1 MRRTE
6 GDSVKTDDHSSHK
19 QPSLRMAGNLLDDPD
34 LGQRAMLRR
43 QRCFFALLRT
53 GWCRHCRI
61 DDQAAAVQRCG
72 VFLEFQSRRILNRI
86 GSKIDTTY
94 IITRFVMLTWYGRDG
109 IVVLGAVLVMMDMTR
124 MRFTRRI
131 DAIRLAI
138 AMGVMPATAKD
149 TVNQHRQ
156 HCR

>member
-1 MRRTE
+1 M
-6 GDSVKTDDHSSHK
+6 
-19 QPSLRMAGNLLDDPD
+19 
-34 LGQRAMLRR
+34 
-43 QRCFFALLRT
+43 
-53 GWCRHCRI
+53 
-61 DDQAAAVQRCG
+61 
-72 VFLEFQSRRILNRI
+72 FLEFQSRRILNRI